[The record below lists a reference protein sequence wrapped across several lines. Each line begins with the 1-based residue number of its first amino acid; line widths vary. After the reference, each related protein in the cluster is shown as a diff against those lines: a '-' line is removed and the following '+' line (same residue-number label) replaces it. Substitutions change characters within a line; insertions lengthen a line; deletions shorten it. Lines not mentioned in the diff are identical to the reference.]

1 MEMSG
6 GRKGKT
12 LAVDGADW
20 DGVRRDDAEGIGWD
34 RRWYMRTIGPRSAEA
49 VCCTRVSTPGCNGDD
64 G

>member
-34 RRWYMRTIGPRSAEA
+34 R
-49 VCCTRVSTPGCNGDD
+49 
-64 G
+64 